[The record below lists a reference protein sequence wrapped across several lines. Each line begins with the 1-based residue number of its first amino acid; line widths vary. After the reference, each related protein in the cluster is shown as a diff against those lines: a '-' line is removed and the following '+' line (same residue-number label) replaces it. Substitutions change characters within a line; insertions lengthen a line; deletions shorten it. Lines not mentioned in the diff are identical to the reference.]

1 MPSSKRAYKDMEKF
15 KEYRRKGKKRNY
27 DRGAV
32 GCKRHSWTLEEDQ
45 LVLASVISDR
55 ELSKIIKHS
64 VRAIQIR
71 RNRLKNFLE

>member
-1 MPSSKRAYKDMEKF
+1 MPSSKRTYKDMEKF

-32 GCKRHSWTLEEDQ
+32 GCERHSWTLEEDQ
-45 LVLASVISDR
+45 LVLASMISDR
-55 ELSKIIKHS
+55 ELSKITRHS

-71 RNRLKNFLE
+71 RNRLKKILE